1 MYIKYIYTSIILT
14 RNYVILQLS
23 NIEIILSGIC
33 VFIAVVVLFF
43 YKQPTNIQGAIN
55 TMEKKNLTYHDEKEI
70 EYTKRLR
77 ELLAELP
84 PYTKDYFR
92 AIENTSSSRTRISY
106 AYDLQVF
113 FRFML
118 EKNPSLSNKAIQEVT
133 LNDIDHLTS
142 SDIEEYQEY
151 LKYYRSDSGEQKNR
165 PVSIARKLSSLRSF
179 LNYFYKKEL
188 LTKNV
193 AMQVDM
199 PKLHEKAIVRMEPDE
214 VAILLDN
221 IENYENQL
229 TGQKKAYFLKTK
241 TRDLAIITL
250 LLGTGIRVSEC
261 VGLDLSDIN
270 FRENSIRIIRK
281 GGKES
286 ILYFGSEVET
296 ALKNYINGPREQT
309 ALRAQQGHENALFF
323 SMQQKRISVH
333 AVENLVEKYTRE
345 FVPQK
350 KITPHKLRSTFGTS
364 LYQETGDIYLVADV
378 LGHSDV
384 GTTKK
389 HYAAIE
395 DSRRR
400 MAASAIKLREP

>member
-1 MYIKYIYTSIILT
+1 
-14 RNYVILQLS
+14 
-23 NIEIILSGIC
+23 
-33 VFIAVVVLFF
+33 
-43 YKQPTNIQGAIN
+43 
-55 TMEKKNLTYHDEKEI
+55 MEKKNLTYHDEKEI

-77 ELLAELP
+77 ELLTELP
-84 PYTKDYFR
+84 PYAKDYFR
-92 AIENTSSSRTRISY
+92 AIENTSSPRTRISY

-113 FRFML
+113 FRFIL
-118 EKNPSLSNKAIQEVT
+118 EKNPSLSNKAIQDVT
-133 LNDIDHLTS
+133 LDDIDRLTS

-151 LKYYRSDSGEQKNR
+151 LKYYKSDNGNQKNR
-165 PVSIARKLSSLRSF
+165 PVSISRKLSSLRSF
-179 LNYFYKKEL
+179 LNYYYKKEL

-221 IENYENQL
+221 IENYESQL

-261 VGLDLSDIN
+261 VGLDLNDIN

-286 ILYFGSEVET
+286 ILYFGSEVEA
-296 ALKNYINGPREQT
+296 ALKKYINGPREHI
-309 ALRAQQGHENALFF
+309 ALHAQQGHENALFF
-323 SMQQKRISVH
+323 SMQQRRISVH

-395 DSRRR
+395 DNRRR

>member
-1 MYIKYIYTSIILT
+1 
-14 RNYVILQLS
+14 
-23 NIEIILSGIC
+23 
-33 VFIAVVVLFF
+33 
-43 YKQPTNIQGAIN
+43 
-55 TMEKKNLTYHDEKEI
+55 MEKKNLSYHDEKEI
-70 EYTKRLR
+70 KYTKQLR
-77 ELLAELP
+77 ELSAELP
-84 PYTKDYFR
+84 PYAKDYFR
-92 AIENTSSSRTRISY
+92 AIENVTSPRTRISY
-106 AYDLQVF
+106 AYDLLVF

-118 EKNPSLSNKAIQEVT
+118 EKNSVLSNKTIQEIT
-133 LNDIDHLTS
+133 LDDINHLKS

-151 LKYYRSDSGEQKNR
+151 LKYYKSESCDQKNH

-179 LNYFYKKEL
+179 LNYYYKKEL
-188 LTKNV
+188 LAKNV
-193 AMQVDM
+193 AMQIDM
-199 PKLHEKAIVRMEPDE
+199 PKLHEKAIIRMEPDE

-229 TGQKKAYFLKTK
+229 IGQKKAFFLKTK

-261 VGLDLSDIN
+261 VGLDLNDIN
-270 FRENSIRIIRK
+270 FRENSIRVIRK

-286 ILYFGSEVET
+286 ILYFGSEVES
-296 ALKNYINGPREQT
+296 ALKNYINGPRAQSV
-309 ALRAQQGHENALFF
+309 LRAQQGHENALFF
-323 SMQQKRISVH
+323 SMQQRRISVH
-333 AVENLVEKYTRE
+333 AVENLVEKYTKE

-400 MAASAIKLREP
+400 MTASVIKLREP

>member
-1 MYIKYIYTSIILT
+1 
-14 RNYVILQLS
+14 
-23 NIEIILSGIC
+23 
-33 VFIAVVVLFF
+33 
-43 YKQPTNIQGAIN
+43 
-55 TMEKKNLTYHDEKEI
+55 MEKKNLTYHDEKEI

-151 LKYYRSDSGEQKNR
+151 LKYYRSDNGEQKNR

-199 PKLHEKAIVRMEPDE
+199 PKLHEKAIVRMEPD
-214 VAILLDN
+214 
-221 IENYENQL
+221 
-229 TGQKKAYFLKTK
+229 
-241 TRDLAIITL
+241 
-250 LLGTGIRVSEC
+250 
-261 VGLDLSDIN
+261 
-270 FRENSIRIIRK
+270 
-281 GGKES
+281 
-286 ILYFGSEVET
+286 
-296 ALKNYINGPREQT
+296 
-309 ALRAQQGHENALFF
+309 
-323 SMQQKRISVH
+323 
-333 AVENLVEKYTRE
+333 
-345 FVPQK
+345 
-350 KITPHKLRSTFGTS
+350 
-364 LYQETGDIYLVADV
+364 
-378 LGHSDV
+378 
-384 GTTKK
+384 
-389 HYAAIE
+389 
-395 DSRRR
+395 
-400 MAASAIKLREP
+400 

>member
-1 MYIKYIYTSIILT
+1 
-14 RNYVILQLS
+14 
-23 NIEIILSGIC
+23 
-33 VFIAVVVLFF
+33 
-43 YKQPTNIQGAIN
+43 
-55 TMEKKNLTYHDEKEI
+55 
-70 EYTKRLR
+70 
-77 ELLAELP
+77 
-84 PYTKDYFR
+84 
-92 AIENTSSSRTRISY
+92 
-106 AYDLQVF
+106 
-113 FRFML
+113 ML
-118 EKNPSLSNKAIQEVT
+118 EKNPSLNNKSIQKIT
-133 LNDIDHLTS
+133 LDEIDQLTS

-151 LKYYRSDSGEQKNR
+151 LKYYKSDNSNQRNR

-179 LNYFYKKEL
+179 LNYYYKKEL

-221 IENYENQL
+221 IENYESQL

-241 TRDLAIITL
+241 MRDLAIITL

-261 VGLDLSDIN
+261 VGLDLNDIN

-286 ILYFGSEVET
+286 ILYFGSEVES
-296 ALKNYINGPREQT
+296 ALKNYINGPREQI
-309 ALRAQQGHENALFF
+309 AIRAQQGHENALFF
-323 SMQQKRISVH
+323 SMQQRRISVH

-389 HYAAIE
+389 HYAAIA